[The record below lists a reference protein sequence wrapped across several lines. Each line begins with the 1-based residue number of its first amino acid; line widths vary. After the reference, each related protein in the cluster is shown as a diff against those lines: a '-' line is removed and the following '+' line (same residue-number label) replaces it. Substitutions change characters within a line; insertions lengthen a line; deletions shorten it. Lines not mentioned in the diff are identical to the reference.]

1 MEPRSIRLGEKNNQG
16 IKVFAMPYSDVS
28 QLLALMATGAAA
40 LYLYTAVRQLLRL
53 EKREETLSKA
63 VLVPGLI
70 ALALHG
76 SVIYAGATSVSA
88 SFGFY
93 KVASITFW
101 LMGVLSVLI
110 VIARPLQTLLIA
122 IFPLAAI
129 SVLVATLTPET
140 ARPMTETPRGLLLHI
155 STSIIAYALF
165 GLAML
170 QGLLVLQQSRLLRQH
185 KTRGLIRRLP
195 PLDATEQLMFEL
207 ILTGTVILS
216 VSIVAGIYYVEDL
229 FAQHLIHKTVLT
241 VIAWIVYGILTTGHF
256 RHGWRVNTAVM
267 LCASGFALLTLG
279 FYGSKL
285 VLELVLN

>member
-1 MEPRSIRLGEKNNQG
+1 
-16 IKVFAMPYSDVS
+16 MPESDVS
-28 QLLALMATGAAA
+28 QLLALAATGAAA

-53 EKREETLSKA
+53 EKREETLSKV

-76 SVIYAGATSVSA
+76 YVIYSGATSVSA

-155 STSIIAYALF
+155 STPIIAYALF

-207 ILTGTVILS
+207 MLTGTVILS
-216 VSIVAGIYYVEDL
+216 ISIVAGIYYVEDL

-241 VIAWIVYGILTTGHF
+241 VIAWIVYAILTTGHF

-285 VLELVLN
+285 VLELVLS

>member
-1 MEPRSIRLGEKNNQG
+1 
-16 IKVFAMPYSDVS
+16 MPESDMS
-28 QLLALMATGAAA
+28 QFLAVMATGAAA
-40 LYLYTAVRQLLRL
+40 LYLYTAVSQLLRL
-53 EKREETLSKA
+53 EKREESLSKA
-63 VLVPGLI
+63 ILI
-70 ALALHG
+70 PALLALVMHG
-76 SVIYAGATSVSA
+76 FVIYAGSSSLSA
-88 SFGFY
+88 SVGFY

-101 LMGVLSVLI
+101 LMGLLSVLI

-129 SVLVATLTPET
+129 SLLVATLTPET
-140 ARPMTETPRGLLLHI
+140 SRPMTETPRGLLLHI

-207 ILTGTVILS
+207 IATGTIILS
-216 VSIVAGIYYVEDL
+216 ASIFAGVYYVQDL

-241 VIAWIVYGILTTGHF
+241 IIAWIVYSILTVGHA

-267 LCASGFALLTLG
+267 LCGSGFALLTLG

>member
-1 MEPRSIRLGEKNNQG
+1 
-16 IKVFAMPYSDVS
+16 MPDSDVS
-28 QLLALMATGAAA
+28 QLLALMAPGAAA